1 MKTEK
6 AKSLPRPQAVKLSN
20 GSWFVPSR
28 RSISSINNRVAFT
41 GLRKTGVLSKEVK
54 K

>member
-1 MKTEK
+1 MTQYKS
-6 AKSLPRPQAVKLSN
+6 KSLPRPQAVKMSN

-41 GLRKTGVLSKEVK
+41 GLRKTGALSKEVK